1 MVEKNIKIRVPLKYL
16 SNFWRT
22 LEMPLI
28 NLDVNLNLTW
38 SATCFIIDNPIDG
51 QEPTSTKTDTE
62 LYVPAATLSTQHNA
76 KLLQQL
82 KSGFKRRINWN
93 KYEPKVTV
101 QQRNRYLELLI
112 DPSFQGVNRLFIS
125 SFKNNGDKTS
135 YMRYYLPRV
144 EIKDYNVIID
154 ERNFFDQP
162 VKGNLTTYDN
172 IRKIATSQ
180 GADYTTGCLLDY
192 PYSNNY
198 YKMTEVDLSK

>member
-1 MVEKNIKIRVPLKYL
+1 M
-16 SNFWRT
+16 
-22 LEMPLI
+22 
-28 NLDVNLNLTW
+28 
-38 SATCFIIDNPIDG
+38 
-51 QEPTSTKTDTE
+51 
-62 LYVPAATLSTQHNA
+62 
-76 KLLQQL
+76 
-82 KSGFKRRINWN
+82 KSGVKRRINWN

-180 GADYTTGCLLDY
+180 GDDYTTGCLLDY

-198 YKMTEVDLSK
+198 YKMIEIDLSK